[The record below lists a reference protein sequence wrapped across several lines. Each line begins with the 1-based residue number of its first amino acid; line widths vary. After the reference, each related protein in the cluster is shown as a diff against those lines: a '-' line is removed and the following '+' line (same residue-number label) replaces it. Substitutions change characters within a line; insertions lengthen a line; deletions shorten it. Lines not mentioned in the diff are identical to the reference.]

1 MATSKSETRDGL
13 LRGARVYL
21 SGPMDF
27 VASRTEE
34 KKSGWRTR
42 VGQFLRELGVTVFDP
57 WNKPAVRG
65 MHEYG
70 VEGETTTDARRTWTY
85 KRGGEG
91 AHRRAEIAGS
101 FWEALHIDLRMVDTS
116 DFVIAYC
123 PTNVYSVG
131 TPHEI
136 ILARQQRKPV
146 LFVSPYVPAPPAL
159 GQLREHL
166 AKDPKGLG
174 LLDELKAQVP
184 IKENLNASPSLW
196 YMPLVGAQNFFDGFG
211 FSAYAGRF
219 KWPRTAL
226 DANEKIHPPQNALLP
241 FLERLNKR
249 LPKKWSYRDKTMVPD
264 DDWILWDLQSHEG
277 GADVGDV
284 RGR

>member
-1 MATSKSETRDGL
+1 MAKIKTQKGL
-13 LRGARVYL
+13 LRGSRVYL

-27 VASRTEE
+27 VASRALE
-34 KKSGWRTR
+34 KASGWRTR

-70 VEGETTTDARRTWTY
+70 REGEQTTDARQAWTY
-85 KRGGEG
+85 KRGRKG
-91 AHRRAEIAGS
+91 AQARAEIASS
-101 FWEALHIDLRMVDTS
+101 FWPALHIDLRMVDTS

-146 LFVSPYVPAPPAL
+146 LFVSPYVTVPAL
-159 GQLREHL
+159 GRLREHL
-166 AKDPKGLG
+166 ASDQEGLN
-174 LLDELKAQVP
+174 LLKELNNQVP

-196 YMPLVGAQNFFDGFG
+196 YMPLVGAQHFFDGFG
-211 FSAYAGRF
+211 FEPYRSRF
-219 KWPRTAL
+219 GWSKTPL
-226 DANEKIHPPQNALLP
+226 DDNEADHAPQNPLLP
-241 FLERLNKR
+241 FLERLNR
-249 LPKKWSYRDKTMVPD
+249 TLPKRWNSARKMFVPD
-264 DDWILWDLQSHEG
+264 DDWILWDLRPQKG
-277 GADVGDV
+277 GANVAGPK
-284 RGR
+284 RRNI